1 MLSEEELV
9 NSAFEILGSLLVT
22 SENACGEAVNLL
34 MHKHGIDADI
44 AGEAV
49 AIALERWTEV
59 YDLE

>member
-1 MLSEEELV
+1 MLSDEELV

-22 SENACGEAVNLL
+22 SENASGDAVNLL
-34 MHKHGIDADI
+34 MHKHGIDDSI

-49 AIALERWTEV
+49 AIALERWTDI